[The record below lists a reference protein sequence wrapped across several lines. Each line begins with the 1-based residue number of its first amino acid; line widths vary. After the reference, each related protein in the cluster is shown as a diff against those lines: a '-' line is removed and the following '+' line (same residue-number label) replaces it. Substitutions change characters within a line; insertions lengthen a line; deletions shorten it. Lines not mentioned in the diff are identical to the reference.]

1 MLSYGNSNDPI
12 LFGKL
17 FDMFIGTLILKE
29 KNCDIQYD
37 DCGMD
42 GELLNNVFSFNFH
55 WHSKH

>member
-42 GELLNNVFSFNFH
+42 GELLNNVFFF
-55 WHSKH
+55 